1 MTWNYWSTVI
11 VNISGNDYLVFE
23 QKAIEMN
30 TAKEIRSDIFE
41 ILMQVEDIETLKVI
55 RQELEVIYN
64 KTYKREEKKTRP
76 LFMEGV
82 KGIREAV
89 TLEQLK
95 EEQNY
100 SPCTYEEFRVE
111 ADAIDWG
118 DVSLNELL
126 EAIK

>member
-1 MTWNYWSTVI
+1 
-11 VNISGNDYLVFE
+11 
-23 QKAIEMN
+23 MN

-41 ILMQVEDIETLKVI
+41 ILMQVEDVETLKVI
-55 RQELEVIYN
+55 RQELEVIYSN
-64 KTYKREEKKTRP
+64 AYKKQEEKPRP
-76 LFMEGV
+76 AFMEGV

-100 SPCTYEEFRVE
+100 SPCTYEEFRAE
-111 ADAIDWG
+111 ADAIDWE
-118 DVSLNELL
+118 DVTLDELL

>member
-1 MTWNYWSTVI
+1 
-11 VNISGNDYLVFE
+11 
-23 QKAIEMN
+23 MN

-41 ILMQVEDIETLKVI
+41 ILIQVEDIETLKVI
-55 RQELEVIYN
+55 LQELEVIYS
-64 KTYKREEKKTRP
+64 KAYKKEEKKPRP
-76 LFMEGV
+76 AFMEGV

-89 TLEQLK
+89 TLDQLK

-100 SPCTYEEFRVE
+100 SPCTYEEFRAE

-118 DVSLNELL
+118 DVPLDELL